1 MYIQRDFWSKGE
13 ATKNFVVLQKTYSF
27 VHDLPEHLISLV
39 LAATSRYGRLI
50 AMTSDGAVLQMGAV
64 QTTIIQHTGIV
75 GMYKSLNDRLGLFYN
90 YDLKIINIF
99 ITIQLFAFV
108 YNTLIV

>member
-1 MYIQRDFWSKGE
+1 M
-13 ATKNFVVLQKTYSF
+13 VLQKTYSF

-64 QTTIIQHTGIV
+64 QTAIIQHTGIM
-75 GMYKSLNDRLGLFYN
+75 GMYIVKSLNDRVGLFLQICIYK
-90 YDLKIINIF
+90 YF
-99 ITIQLFAFV
+99 H
-108 YNTLIV
+108 LILVVCFCVQHLNS

>member
-1 MYIQRDFWSKGE
+1 MLKTDKPKYLIRCYYIYIQRDFWSKGE

-64 QTTIIQHTGIV
+64 QTAIIQHTGIM
-75 GMYKSLNDRLGLFYN
+75 GMYIVKSLNDRVGLF
-90 YDLKIINIF
+90 L
-99 ITIQLFAFV
+99 QL
-108 YNTLIV
+108 